1 MPYPDYLNEIA
12 NYETQR
18 DPLLFSRD
26 VGIICGT
33 FEYYKIYDAD
43 SDQYIATTDTNYYVH
58 TGLYNEEEYCYY
70 ISAYYTEGE
79 SDTTATVCA
88 TPETYVPDPVTNLS
102 GAGLDEEALI
112 YWTSPTI
119 PEYVYYTSFEDSAA
133 AGFTGQG
140 GFEIGEPDY
149 AFGPEAGSGAS
160 CWGTNLIGTYE
171 CTVDNKGRIMIP
183 AQLKKQLDG
192 FTKDPFI
199 LKRSVF
205 QNCLELFPYSEWKLM
220 MDKVNKLNRFVKK
233 NNDFIR
239 MYTAGVKSI
248 DLDSTGRLLV
258 PKDLIAI
265 SKLTKNVVL
274 SSSINIIEIW
284 DKDEY
289 EKSIN
294 DPKVD
299 FAKLTEEVM
308 GNDQDNVS

>member
-1 MPYPDYLNEIA
+1 MI
-12 NYETQR
+12 
-18 DPLLFSRD
+18 
-26 VGIICGT
+26 
-33 FEYYKIYDAD
+33 
-43 SDQYIATTDTNYYVH
+43 
-58 TGLYNEEEYCYY
+58 
-70 ISAYYTEGE
+70 
-79 SDTTATVCA
+79 
-88 TPETYVPDPVTNLS
+88 
-102 GAGLDEEALI
+102 
-112 YWTSPTI
+112 
-119 PEYVYYTSFEDSAA
+119 
-133 AGFTGQG
+133 
-140 GFEIGEPDY
+140 
-149 AFGPEAGSGAS
+149 
-160 CWGTNLIGTYE
+160 NLIGTYE

-192 FTKDPFI
+192 FTTEPFI

-248 DLDSTGRLLV
+248 DLDSNGRLLV

-265 SKLTKNVVL
+265 SKLTKHVVL

-308 GNDQDNVS
+308 GNDLDNVS

>member
-1 MPYPDYLNEIA
+1 MI
-12 NYETQR
+12 
-18 DPLLFSRD
+18 
-26 VGIICGT
+26 
-33 FEYYKIYDAD
+33 
-43 SDQYIATTDTNYYVH
+43 
-58 TGLYNEEEYCYY
+58 
-70 ISAYYTEGE
+70 
-79 SDTTATVCA
+79 
-88 TPETYVPDPVTNLS
+88 
-102 GAGLDEEALI
+102 
-112 YWTSPTI
+112 
-119 PEYVYYTSFEDSAA
+119 
-133 AGFTGQG
+133 
-140 GFEIGEPDY
+140 
-149 AFGPEAGSGAS
+149 
-160 CWGTNLIGTYE
+160 NLIGTYE

-183 AQLKKQLDG
+183 SQLKKQLDG
-192 FTKDPFI
+192 FTTEPFI

-248 DLDSTGRLLV
+248 DLDSNGRLLV

-265 SKLTKNVVL
+265 SKLTKHVVL

>member
-1 MPYPDYLNEIA
+1 MI
-12 NYETQR
+12 
-18 DPLLFSRD
+18 
-26 VGIICGT
+26 
-33 FEYYKIYDAD
+33 
-43 SDQYIATTDTNYYVH
+43 
-58 TGLYNEEEYCYY
+58 
-70 ISAYYTEGE
+70 
-79 SDTTATVCA
+79 
-88 TPETYVPDPVTNLS
+88 
-102 GAGLDEEALI
+102 
-112 YWTSPTI
+112 
-119 PEYVYYTSFEDSAA
+119 
-133 AGFTGQG
+133 
-140 GFEIGEPDY
+140 
-149 AFGPEAGSGAS
+149 
-160 CWGTNLIGTYE
+160 NLIGTYE

-192 FTKDPFI
+192 FTTEPFI

-248 DLDSTGRLLV
+248 DLDSNGRLLV
-258 PKDLIAI
+258 PKDLIVI
-265 SKLTKNVVL
+265 SKLTKHVVL

>member
-1 MPYPDYLNEIA
+1 MI
-12 NYETQR
+12 
-18 DPLLFSRD
+18 
-26 VGIICGT
+26 
-33 FEYYKIYDAD
+33 
-43 SDQYIATTDTNYYVH
+43 
-58 TGLYNEEEYCYY
+58 
-70 ISAYYTEGE
+70 
-79 SDTTATVCA
+79 
-88 TPETYVPDPVTNLS
+88 
-102 GAGLDEEALI
+102 
-112 YWTSPTI
+112 
-119 PEYVYYTSFEDSAA
+119 
-133 AGFTGQG
+133 
-140 GFEIGEPDY
+140 
-149 AFGPEAGSGAS
+149 
-160 CWGTNLIGTYE
+160 NLIGTYE

-192 FTKDPFI
+192 FTTEPFI

-248 DLDSTGRLLV
+248 DLDSNGRLLV

-274 SSSINIIEIW
+274 SSSISIIEIW

>member
-1 MPYPDYLNEIA
+1 MI
-12 NYETQR
+12 
-18 DPLLFSRD
+18 
-26 VGIICGT
+26 
-33 FEYYKIYDAD
+33 
-43 SDQYIATTDTNYYVH
+43 
-58 TGLYNEEEYCYY
+58 
-70 ISAYYTEGE
+70 
-79 SDTTATVCA
+79 
-88 TPETYVPDPVTNLS
+88 
-102 GAGLDEEALI
+102 
-112 YWTSPTI
+112 
-119 PEYVYYTSFEDSAA
+119 
-133 AGFTGQG
+133 
-140 GFEIGEPDY
+140 
-149 AFGPEAGSGAS
+149 
-160 CWGTNLIGTYE
+160 NLIGTYE

-192 FTKDPFI
+192 FTTEPFI

-248 DLDSTGRLLV
+248 DLDSNGRLLV

>member
-1 MPYPDYLNEIA
+1 MI
-12 NYETQR
+12 
-18 DPLLFSRD
+18 
-26 VGIICGT
+26 
-33 FEYYKIYDAD
+33 
-43 SDQYIATTDTNYYVH
+43 
-58 TGLYNEEEYCYY
+58 
-70 ISAYYTEGE
+70 
-79 SDTTATVCA
+79 
-88 TPETYVPDPVTNLS
+88 
-102 GAGLDEEALI
+102 
-112 YWTSPTI
+112 
-119 PEYVYYTSFEDSAA
+119 
-133 AGFTGQG
+133 
-140 GFEIGEPDY
+140 
-149 AFGPEAGSGAS
+149 
-160 CWGTNLIGTYE
+160 NLIGTYE

-192 FTKDPFI
+192 FTKEPFI

-205 QNCLELFPYSEWKLM
+205 QNCLELFPHSEWKLM

-248 DLDSTGRLLV
+248 DLDSNGRLLV

>member
-1 MPYPDYLNEIA
+1 MI
-12 NYETQR
+12 
-18 DPLLFSRD
+18 
-26 VGIICGT
+26 
-33 FEYYKIYDAD
+33 
-43 SDQYIATTDTNYYVH
+43 
-58 TGLYNEEEYCYY
+58 
-70 ISAYYTEGE
+70 
-79 SDTTATVCA
+79 
-88 TPETYVPDPVTNLS
+88 
-102 GAGLDEEALI
+102 
-112 YWTSPTI
+112 
-119 PEYVYYTSFEDSAA
+119 
-133 AGFTGQG
+133 
-140 GFEIGEPDY
+140 
-149 AFGPEAGSGAS
+149 
-160 CWGTNLIGTYE
+160 NLIGTYE

-192 FTKDPFI
+192 FTKEPFI

-205 QNCLELFPYSEWKLM
+205 QNCLELFTYSEWKLM

-248 DLDSTGRLLV
+248 DLDSNGRLLV

-265 SKLTKNVVL
+265 SKLTKHVVL

>member
-1 MPYPDYLNEIA
+1 MI
-12 NYETQR
+12 
-18 DPLLFSRD
+18 
-26 VGIICGT
+26 
-33 FEYYKIYDAD
+33 
-43 SDQYIATTDTNYYVH
+43 
-58 TGLYNEEEYCYY
+58 
-70 ISAYYTEGE
+70 
-79 SDTTATVCA
+79 
-88 TPETYVPDPVTNLS
+88 
-102 GAGLDEEALI
+102 
-112 YWTSPTI
+112 
-119 PEYVYYTSFEDSAA
+119 
-133 AGFTGQG
+133 
-140 GFEIGEPDY
+140 
-149 AFGPEAGSGAS
+149 
-160 CWGTNLIGTYE
+160 NLIGTYE

-192 FTKDPFI
+192 FTTEPFI

-248 DLDSTGRLLV
+248 DLDSNGRLLV

-265 SKLTKNVVL
+265 SKLTKHVVL

-289 EKSIN
+289 EKNIN

>member
-1 MPYPDYLNEIA
+1 MI
-12 NYETQR
+12 
-18 DPLLFSRD
+18 
-26 VGIICGT
+26 
-33 FEYYKIYDAD
+33 
-43 SDQYIATTDTNYYVH
+43 
-58 TGLYNEEEYCYY
+58 
-70 ISAYYTEGE
+70 
-79 SDTTATVCA
+79 
-88 TPETYVPDPVTNLS
+88 
-102 GAGLDEEALI
+102 
-112 YWTSPTI
+112 
-119 PEYVYYTSFEDSAA
+119 
-133 AGFTGQG
+133 
-140 GFEIGEPDY
+140 
-149 AFGPEAGSGAS
+149 
-160 CWGTNLIGTYE
+160 NLIGTYE

-192 FTKDPFI
+192 FTKEPFI

-205 QNCLELFPYSEWKLM
+205 QNCLELFPCSEWKLM

>member
-1 MPYPDYLNEIA
+1 MI
-12 NYETQR
+12 
-18 DPLLFSRD
+18 
-26 VGIICGT
+26 
-33 FEYYKIYDAD
+33 
-43 SDQYIATTDTNYYVH
+43 
-58 TGLYNEEEYCYY
+58 
-70 ISAYYTEGE
+70 
-79 SDTTATVCA
+79 
-88 TPETYVPDPVTNLS
+88 
-102 GAGLDEEALI
+102 
-112 YWTSPTI
+112 
-119 PEYVYYTSFEDSAA
+119 
-133 AGFTGQG
+133 
-140 GFEIGEPDY
+140 
-149 AFGPEAGSGAS
+149 
-160 CWGTNLIGTYE
+160 NLIGTYE

-192 FTKDPFI
+192 FTKEPFI

-248 DLDSTGRLLV
+248 DLDSNGRILV

>member
-1 MPYPDYLNEIA
+1 MI
-12 NYETQR
+12 
-18 DPLLFSRD
+18 
-26 VGIICGT
+26 
-33 FEYYKIYDAD
+33 
-43 SDQYIATTDTNYYVH
+43 
-58 TGLYNEEEYCYY
+58 
-70 ISAYYTEGE
+70 
-79 SDTTATVCA
+79 
-88 TPETYVPDPVTNLS
+88 
-102 GAGLDEEALI
+102 
-112 YWTSPTI
+112 
-119 PEYVYYTSFEDSAA
+119 
-133 AGFTGQG
+133 
-140 GFEIGEPDY
+140 
-149 AFGPEAGSGAS
+149 
-160 CWGTNLIGTYE
+160 NLIGTYE

-192 FTKDPFI
+192 FTKEPFI

-248 DLDSTGRLLV
+248 DLDSNGRLLV

-265 SKLTKNVVL
+265 SKLKKNVVL

-294 DPKVD
+294 NPKVD

>member
-1 MPYPDYLNEIA
+1 
-12 NYETQR
+12 
-18 DPLLFSRD
+18 
-26 VGIICGT
+26 
-33 FEYYKIYDAD
+33 
-43 SDQYIATTDTNYYVH
+43 
-58 TGLYNEEEYCYY
+58 
-70 ISAYYTEGE
+70 
-79 SDTTATVCA
+79 
-88 TPETYVPDPVTNLS
+88 
-102 GAGLDEEALI
+102 
-112 YWTSPTI
+112 
-119 PEYVYYTSFEDSAA
+119 
-133 AGFTGQG
+133 
-140 GFEIGEPDY
+140 
-149 AFGPEAGSGAS
+149 
-160 CWGTNLIGTYE
+160 
-171 CTVDNKGRIMIP
+171 MIP

-192 FTKDPFI
+192 FTTEPFI

-248 DLDSTGRLLV
+248 DLDSNGRLLV

-265 SKLTKNVVL
+265 SKLTKHVVL

>member
-1 MPYPDYLNEIA
+1 MI
-12 NYETQR
+12 
-18 DPLLFSRD
+18 
-26 VGIICGT
+26 
-33 FEYYKIYDAD
+33 
-43 SDQYIATTDTNYYVH
+43 
-58 TGLYNEEEYCYY
+58 
-70 ISAYYTEGE
+70 
-79 SDTTATVCA
+79 
-88 TPETYVPDPVTNLS
+88 
-102 GAGLDEEALI
+102 
-112 YWTSPTI
+112 
-119 PEYVYYTSFEDSAA
+119 
-133 AGFTGQG
+133 
-140 GFEIGEPDY
+140 
-149 AFGPEAGSGAS
+149 
-160 CWGTNLIGTYE
+160 NLIGTYE

-192 FTKDPFI
+192 FTSEPFI

-239 MYTAGVKSI
+239 MYTAGVKPI
-248 DLDSTGRLLV
+248 DLDSNGRLLV

-265 SKLTKNVVL
+265 SKLTKHVVL

>member
-1 MPYPDYLNEIA
+1 MI
-12 NYETQR
+12 
-18 DPLLFSRD
+18 
-26 VGIICGT
+26 
-33 FEYYKIYDAD
+33 
-43 SDQYIATTDTNYYVH
+43 
-58 TGLYNEEEYCYY
+58 
-70 ISAYYTEGE
+70 
-79 SDTTATVCA
+79 
-88 TPETYVPDPVTNLS
+88 
-102 GAGLDEEALI
+102 
-112 YWTSPTI
+112 
-119 PEYVYYTSFEDSAA
+119 
-133 AGFTGQG
+133 
-140 GFEIGEPDY
+140 
-149 AFGPEAGSGAS
+149 
-160 CWGTNLIGTYE
+160 NLIGTYE

-183 AQLKKQLDG
+183 AQLKKQFDG
-192 FTKDPFI
+192 FTKEPFI

>member
-1 MPYPDYLNEIA
+1 MI
-12 NYETQR
+12 
-18 DPLLFSRD
+18 
-26 VGIICGT
+26 
-33 FEYYKIYDAD
+33 
-43 SDQYIATTDTNYYVH
+43 
-58 TGLYNEEEYCYY
+58 
-70 ISAYYTEGE
+70 
-79 SDTTATVCA
+79 
-88 TPETYVPDPVTNLS
+88 
-102 GAGLDEEALI
+102 
-112 YWTSPTI
+112 
-119 PEYVYYTSFEDSAA
+119 
-133 AGFTGQG
+133 
-140 GFEIGEPDY
+140 
-149 AFGPEAGSGAS
+149 
-160 CWGTNLIGTYE
+160 NLIGTYE

-183 AQLKKQLDG
+183 ALLKKQLDG
-192 FTKDPFI
+192 FTTEPFI

-248 DLDSTGRLLV
+248 DLDSNGRLLV

-265 SKLTKNVVL
+265 SKLTKHVVL

>member
-1 MPYPDYLNEIA
+1 MI
-12 NYETQR
+12 
-18 DPLLFSRD
+18 
-26 VGIICGT
+26 
-33 FEYYKIYDAD
+33 
-43 SDQYIATTDTNYYVH
+43 
-58 TGLYNEEEYCYY
+58 
-70 ISAYYTEGE
+70 
-79 SDTTATVCA
+79 
-88 TPETYVPDPVTNLS
+88 
-102 GAGLDEEALI
+102 
-112 YWTSPTI
+112 
-119 PEYVYYTSFEDSAA
+119 
-133 AGFTGQG
+133 
-140 GFEIGEPDY
+140 
-149 AFGPEAGSGAS
+149 
-160 CWGTNLIGTYE
+160 NLIGTYE

-192 FTKDPFI
+192 FTREPFI

-248 DLDSTGRLLV
+248 DLDSNGRLLV

>member
-1 MPYPDYLNEIA
+1 MI
-12 NYETQR
+12 
-18 DPLLFSRD
+18 
-26 VGIICGT
+26 
-33 FEYYKIYDAD
+33 
-43 SDQYIATTDTNYYVH
+43 
-58 TGLYNEEEYCYY
+58 
-70 ISAYYTEGE
+70 
-79 SDTTATVCA
+79 
-88 TPETYVPDPVTNLS
+88 
-102 GAGLDEEALI
+102 
-112 YWTSPTI
+112 
-119 PEYVYYTSFEDSAA
+119 
-133 AGFTGQG
+133 
-140 GFEIGEPDY
+140 
-149 AFGPEAGSGAS
+149 
-160 CWGTNLIGTYE
+160 NLIGTYE

-192 FTKDPFI
+192 FTTEPFI

-205 QNCLELFPYSEWKLM
+205 QNCLELFPYSEWRLM

-294 DPKVD
+294 NPKVD